1 MNTKAK
7 TATTWNIKKLHQHFH
22 VLLATSPGTANVCN
36 VVGPHE
42 GRDVFSG
49 GRRAA
54 GVL

>member
-1 MNTKAK
+1 MEYQEAS
-7 TATTWNIKKLHQHFH
+7 NISMSF
-22 VLLATSPGTANVCN
+22 LLQAPRTANVCN

-49 GRRAA
+49 GRRVA